1 MFGYKSIL
9 QLSGALSGLAD
20 LKSIMG
26 NGVNSEYELADFSYE
41 IVQETDVCGKPQG
54 EVCSGL
60 MHISFWNLP
69 TTEIVEWM
77 INPRTYKSGSVVIY
91 DMEDMPLQKVT
102 FSSTACVSLEVE
114 YQEDGKNYCRTNLT
128 LSAKV
133 LNVGDVRMENEW
145 KNV

>member
-9 QLSGALSGLAD
+9 QLSGALSGFAG
-20 LKSIMG
+20 LKSVLEDGM
-26 NGVNSEYELADFSYE
+26 NSEYELADFSYE
-41 IVQETDVCGKPQG
+41 LFQETDKCGKPQG
-54 EVCSGL
+54 EVRSGL

-69 TTEIVEWM
+69 TTEIMEWM

-102 FSSTACVSLEVE
+102 FSSTACVSLDVE
-114 YQEDGKNYCRTNLT
+114 YQEDGENYCRTYLT